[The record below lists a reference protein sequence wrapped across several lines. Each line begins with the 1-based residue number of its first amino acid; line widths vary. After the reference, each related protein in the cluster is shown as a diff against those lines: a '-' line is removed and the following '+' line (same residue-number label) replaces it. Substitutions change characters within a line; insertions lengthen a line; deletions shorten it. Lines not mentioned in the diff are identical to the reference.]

1 MILSY
6 KETYEHHNKSKDS
19 LCADQHA
26 LMKQSLQ
33 LKIGQSLTMT
43 PQLQQAIKLLQLS
56 SLELQTEIQQTL
68 DTNPLLEQED
78 NLSEIQLQD
87 KSPDRDSED
96 ITEIKTSADAVNE
109 NRAEQTL
116 PEDLGID
123 TGWDDIYDTAPT
135 ASISQASNTSGEDF
149 SDLFENQSK
158 PSEDALYDHLLWQLE
173 YAHLTDA
180 DKDIGLAILDG
191 IDDSGYL
198 TESLQDIQSS
208 VIVEHPDIEMD
219 EIEAM
224 LHFIQQF
231 DPLGVGA
238 RSPSECMKIQLQHYD
253 PATPHLNKALAL
265 VERYLD
271 YLASN
276 DYAILKRRL
285 QASDEELTSIV
296 KLIQTTNPHP
306 GQLIST
312 AHAQYITP
320 DVYVSRVNGQWAVK
334 INRDNAPRLRINES
348 YAGLVKRGDNS
359 EQNNYLK
366 DHLQE
371 ARWFIKSLQ
380 SRNDTLMRV
389 AKSIVA
395 RQQGFLEYGDEAMKP
410 MVLRDIAEELEMH
423 ESTISR
429 VTTLKYMHTPR
440 GVLEFKYFF
449 SSHVGTADGGE
460 CSATA
465 IRAIIKKL
473 IAAENVNKPLS
484 DNKIAVVLDDKGI
497 NVARRTI
504 AKYREAM
511 NIPPSNER
519 KRLF

>member
-1 MILSY
+1 
-6 KETYEHHNKSKDS
+6 
-19 LCADQHA
+19 
-26 LMKQSLQ
+26 MKQSLQ

-56 SLELQTEIQQTL
+56 SLELQSEIQQTL
-68 DTNPLLEQED
+68 DSNPLLDQED
-78 NLSEIQLQD
+78 NLSEVQVQEKSSD
-87 KSPDRDSED
+87 KED
-96 ITEIKTSADAVNE
+96 ITEIKTSA
-109 NRAEQTL
+109 EQIDQERSEQSL
-116 PEDLGID
+116 PEDLGLD
-123 TGWDDIYDTAPT
+123 TGWEDIYDIPNS
-135 ASISQASNTSGEDF
+135 ASVSQPVSGNNEDF
-149 SDLFENQSK
+149 NDLFENQAK
-158 PSEDALYDHLLWQLE
+158 PADALYEHLIWQLDC
-173 YAHLTDA
+173 ASLTVT
-180 DKDIGLAILDG
+180 DKDIGLAIIDG
-191 IDDSGYL
+191 VDDRGYL
-198 TESLQDIQSS
+198 TESLEDIHQGLLSDHPE
-208 VIVEHPDIEMD
+208 VELD

-224 LHFIQQF
+224 LNFIQHF
-231 DPLGVGA
+231 DPVGVAA
-238 RSPSECMKIQLQHYD
+238 RTPAECMRIQLQQYD
-253 PATPHLNKALAL
+253 PATPYLNKALAL
-265 VERYLD
+265 VDRYLD

-285 QASDEELTSIV
+285 QASDAELASIV
-296 KLIQTTNPHP
+296 RLIQTTNPHP
-306 GQLIST
+306 GHLIST
-312 AHAQYITP
+312 SHAEYITP
-320 DVYVSRVNGQWAVK
+320 DVYVSKHNGQWTVK
-334 INRDNAPRLRINES
+334 INPDNAPKLKINS
-348 YAGLVKRGDNS
+348 TYANLVKRGDNS
-359 EQNNYLK
+359 EQNNYLR

-380 SRNDTLMRV
+380 SRNDTLLKV
-389 AKSIVA
+389 ANSIVE

-440 GVLEFKYFF
+440 GIFEFKYFF

-473 IAAENVNKPLS
+473 IAAENANKPLS
-484 DNKIAVVLDDKGI
+484 DNKIAAILDEQGI

>member
-1 MILSY
+1 
-6 KETYEHHNKSKDS
+6 
-19 LCADQHA
+19 
-26 LMKQSLQ
+26 MKQSLQ

-56 SLELQTEIQQTL
+56 SLELQSEIQQTL
-68 DTNPLLEQED
+68 DSNPLLDQED
-78 NLSEIQLQD
+78 NLSEVQVKE
-87 KSPDRDSED
+87 KSGDRED
-96 ITEIKTSADAVNE
+96 ITELKSSAEQVSED
-109 NRAEQTL
+109 RAEQSL
-116 PEDLGID
+116 PEDLALD
-123 TGWDDIYDTAPT
+123 TGWEDIYDIPATPG
-135 ASISQASNTSGEDF
+135 ISQSAAGNNEDF
-149 SDLFENQSK
+149 NDMFENQAK
-158 PSEDALYDHLLWQLE
+158 PADALYEHLIWQLDC
-173 YAHLTDA
+173 AHLTA
-180 DKDIGLAILDG
+180 TDKDIGLSIIDG
-191 IDDSGYL
+191 IDDRGYL
-198 TESLQDIQSS
+198 TESLEDIHQGLLAD
-208 VIVEHPDIEMD
+208 HPELEMD

-224 LHFIQQF
+224 LHFIQHF
-231 DPLGVGA
+231 DPVGVAA
-238 RSPSECMKIQLQHYD
+238 RTPAECMRIQLQQYD

-265 VERYLD
+265 VDRYLD

-285 QASDEELTSIV
+285 QASDAELANIV

-306 GQLIST
+306 GHLIST
-312 AHAQYITP
+312 AHAEYITP
-320 DVYVSRVNGQWAVK
+320 DVYVFKQNGRWVAR
-334 INRDNAPRLRINES
+334 INPDNAPRLKINS
-348 YAGLVKRGDNS
+348 TYANLVKRGDNS
-359 EQNNYLK
+359 EQNNYLR

-371 ARWFIKSLQ
+371 ARWFIKSLK
-380 SRNDTLMRV
+380 SRNDTLLKV
-389 AKSIVA
+389 ANSIVE
-395 RQQGFLEYGDEAMKP
+395 RQQDYLEFGDEAMKP

-429 VTTLKYMHTPR
+429 VTTMKYMHTPR
-440 GVLEFKYFF
+440 GIIEFKFFF

-473 IAAENVNKPLS
+473 IAAENTSKPLS
-484 DNKIAVVLDDKGI
+484 DNKIAAILDEQGI

>member
-1 MILSY
+1 
-6 KETYEHHNKSKDS
+6 
-19 LCADQHA
+19 
-26 LMKQSLQ
+26 MKQSLQ

-56 SLELQTEIQQTL
+56 SLELQAEIQQTL
-68 DTNPLLEQED
+68 DANPLLEQED
-78 NLSEIQLQD
+78 NFSEIQLQD
-87 KSPDRDSED
+87 KSPDRDAED
-96 ITEIKTSADAVNE
+96 ITEIKTASDSLNE

-123 TGWDDIYDTAPT
+123 TGWDDIYDSTPT
-135 ASISQASNTSGEDF
+135 ATMSQTSAPSGEDF
-149 SDLFENQSK
+149 SDLFENQAKES
-158 PSEDALYDHLLWQLE
+158 DALYDHILWQLE
-173 YAHLTDA
+173 YSHLTDT
-180 DKDIGLAILDG
+180 DREIGMSIIDG
-191 IDDSGYL
+191 IDDRGYL
-198 TESLQDIQSS
+198 TETLEDIHQGLLKSNP
-208 VIVEHPDIEMD
+208 EIEMD

-224 LHFIQQF
+224 LNFIQHF
-231 DPLGVGA
+231 DPVGVGA
-238 RSPSECMKIQLQHYD
+238 RSPSECMKIQLRQYD

-265 VERYLD
+265 VENYLD
-271 YLASN
+271 YLANN

-285 QASDEELTSIV
+285 QASDSELVKIV
-296 KLIQTTNPHP
+296 KLIQTTHPHP
-306 GQLIST
+306 GELIST
-312 AHAQYITP
+312 SHAEYITP
-320 DVYVSRVNGQWAVK
+320 DVYISRLNGEWVVK
-334 INRDNAPRLRINES
+334 INRDNAPRLRINDS
-348 YAGLVKRGDNS
+348 YASLVKRGENS
-359 EQNNYLK
+359 EQNNYLR
-366 DHLQE
+366 DNLQE

-380 SRNDTLMRV
+380 SRNDTLLRV
-389 AKSIVA
+389 AKAIVD
-395 RQQGFLEYGDEAMKP
+395 RQKNFLEHGEEAMKP

-429 VTTLKYMHTPR
+429 VTTMKFMHTPR

-473 IAAENVNKPLS
+473 VAAENHNKPLS
-484 DNKIAVVLDDKGI
+484 DNKIAAVLDEQGI

-511 NIPPSNER
+511 HIPPSNER

>member
-1 MILSY
+1 
-6 KETYEHHNKSKDS
+6 
-19 LCADQHA
+19 
-26 LMKQSLQ
+26 MKQSLQ

-68 DTNPLLEQED
+68 DSNPLLDQDD
-78 NLSEIQLQD
+78 NLSEVKVKEKSTD
-87 KSPDRDSED
+87 KED
-96 ITEIKTSADAVNE
+96 INEIKTSA
-109 NRAEQTL
+109 EQIDQERSEQSL
-116 PEDLGID
+116 PEDLGLD
-123 TGWDDIYDTAPT
+123 TGWEDIYDIPNS
-135 ASISQASNTSGEDF
+135 ASLSQPVSGNNEDF
-149 SDLFENQSK
+149 NDLFENQAK
-158 PSEDALYDHLLWQLE
+158 PADALYEHLIWQLDC
-173 YAHLTDA
+173 ASLTET
-180 DKDIGLAILDG
+180 DKDIGLAIIDG
-191 IDDSGYL
+191 VDDRGYL
-198 TESLQDIQSS
+198 TESLEDIHQGL
-208 VIVEHPDIEMD
+208 ITDHPDLEMD

-224 LHFIQQF
+224 LTFIQHF
-231 DPLGVGA
+231 DPIGVAA
-238 RSPSECMKIQLQHYD
+238 RTPSECMRIQLQQYD

-285 QASDEELTSIV
+285 QANDAELANIV
-296 KLIQTTNPHP
+296 RLIQTTNPHP
-306 GQLIST
+306 GHLVST
-312 AHAQYITP
+312 AHAEYITP
-320 DVYVSRVNGQWAVK
+320 DVYVAKSNGRWAVK
-334 INRDNAPRLRINES
+334 INPDNAPRLKINS
-348 YAGLVKRGDNS
+348 TYANLVKRGDNS
-359 EQNNYLK
+359 EQNSYLR

-380 SRNDTLMRV
+380 SRNDTLLKV
-389 AKSIVA
+389 ASAIVE

-429 VTTLKYMHTPR
+429 VTTQKYMHTPA
-440 GVLEFKYFF
+440 GIFEFKYFF

-473 IAAENVNKPLS
+473 IAAENTSKPLS
-484 DNKIAVVLDDKGI
+484 DNKIAAILDEQGI

>member
-1 MILSY
+1 
-6 KETYEHHNKSKDS
+6 
-19 LCADQHA
+19 
-26 LMKQSLQ
+26 MKQSLQ

-56 SLELQTEIQQTL
+56 SLELQSEIQQTL
-68 DTNPLLEQED
+68 DSNPLLEQED
-78 NLSEIQLQD
+78 NLSEIQLKE
-87 KSPDRDSED
+87 KSPDRDAED
-96 ITEIKTSADAVNE
+96 ITEVKTSSDTLTE

-123 TGWDDIYDTAPT
+123 TGWDDIYDLAPT
-135 ASISQASNTSGEDF
+135 AAVSQTHNASGEDF
-149 SDLFENQSK
+149 NELFENQAK
-158 PSEDALYDHLLWQLE
+158 PADALYEHLIWQLE
-173 YAHLTDA
+173 CAHLTETDQQ
-180 DKDIGLAILDG
+180 IGLAIIDG
-191 IDDSGYL
+191 IDDRGYL
-198 TESLQDIQSS
+198 TESLQDIHQGLLTQNS
-208 VIVEHPDIEMD
+208 EIEMD

-224 LHFIQQF
+224 LHFIQHF
-231 DPLGVGA
+231 DPIGVGA
-238 RSPSECMKIQLQHYD
+238 RSPAECMAIQLRQYD
-253 PATPHLNKALAL
+253 DSTPYLNKALAL

-285 QASDEELTSIV
+285 QASDAELTEIV

-306 GQLIST
+306 GELVSKN
-312 AHAQYITP
+312 HAEYITP
-320 DVYVSRVNGQWAVK
+320 DVYVSRLNGHWTVK
-334 INRDNAPRLRINES
+334 INRESAPKLRINNT
-348 YAGLVKRGDNS
+348 YANLVKRGDNS
-359 EQNNYLK
+359 AQNNYLR

-380 SRNDTLMRV
+380 SRNDTLLRV
-389 AKSIVA
+389 AKAIVD
-395 RQQGFLEYGDEAMKP
+395 RQQGFLEHGEEAMKP

-429 VTTLKYMHTPR
+429 VTTAKYMHTPR
-440 GVLEFKYFF
+440 GVFEFKYFF

-473 IAAENVNKPLS
+473 IAAENPNKPLS
-484 DNKIAVVLDDKGI
+484 DNKIAAVLDEQGI